1 MFAVIDRYFLNLFGL
16 RGLFSLIL
24 GEENGNDTHL
34 YMFMEKLAVVFVY
47 CFCVAWWF
55 DYLFLDMQQLMMHKR

>member
-1 MFAVIDRYFLNLFGL
+1 MFAVIYRYFLNLFGL

-34 YMFMEKLAVVFVY
+34 YMSLENLFVVFID
-47 CFCVAWWF
+47 CFALPGGLIIFAWICS
-55 DYLFLDMQQLMMHKR
+55 D

>member
-34 YMFMEKLAVVFVY
+34 YMSLVNLLVVFIDCNVLPGGLII
-47 CFCVAWWF
+47 FAWICSN
-55 DYLFLDMQQLMMHKR
+55 